1 MRAPRGRKAPPRD
14 VCVGTMVPTGADPA
28 MRYGPAWEERSP
40 MTSLRRALQA
50 FGYLSFVGG
59 ADLLITIV
67 VLCINEQPS
76 YPGLCLLAL
85 TAFCAFVLGGNSI
98 GVVRGERPAIKLLPQ
113 IVIALLVNVAD
124 IAVALTLDQAVVA
137 ALANALICLGVAA
150 TAHLVNREQM
160 GTRS

>member
-1 MRAPRGRKAPPRD
+1 
-14 VCVGTMVPTGADPA
+14 
-28 MRYGPAWEERSP
+28 
-40 MTSLRRALQA
+40 MTSLQRALQA

-137 ALANALICLGVAA
+137 ALANAVICLGVAA
-150 TAHLVNREQM
+150 MAHLVNREQM